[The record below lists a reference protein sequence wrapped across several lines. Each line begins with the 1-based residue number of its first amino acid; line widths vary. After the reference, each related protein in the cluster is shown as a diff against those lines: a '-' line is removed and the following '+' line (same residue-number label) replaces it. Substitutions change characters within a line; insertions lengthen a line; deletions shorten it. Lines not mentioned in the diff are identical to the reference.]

1 MRKVFRNDKVM
12 KRKENLITES
22 FTRTRMDVVIVTI
35 EKFGLA
41 KVWTSDGE
49 AIQDKRSKNTQV
61 YFD

>member
-35 EKFGLA
+35 EKLGLA
-41 KVWTSDGE
+41 KV
-49 AIQDKRSKNTQV
+49 
-61 YFD
+61 